1 MKRLEHTVL
10 ILKGHSCQCQLMCF
24 IRSEYALYLSLWLKI
39 SSHLQCAV
47 VWNYACPSMWN
58 TSECQMIYFQLES
71 SSASFKLDLFGSK
84 CLFSKTY
91 TRVILVLLAGRF
103 NWTFLYQFCATCS
116 RNKRCI
122 FSLISNF
129 LAVSIDLEDTTGCFH
144 GCHTVF
150 AQFFFPLLSGDR
162 TSLFMWWY
170 PPRGSDHL
178 RLYTQVRSVGSCHQ
192 LSVSLMNSSRLT
204 DRWVIGR
211 E

>member
-1 MKRLEHTVL
+1 MR
-10 ILKGHSCQCQLMCF
+10 CF
-24 IRSEYALYLSLWLKI
+24 SLSGWKFQVICNVQWYEIMLA
-39 SSHLQCAV
+39 LQCGIHLNARWYIFSLRV
-47 VWNYACPSMWN
+47 LRPLLCW
-58 TSECQMIYFQLES
+58 IF
-71 SSASFKLDLFGSK
+71 LDLKASLAK
-84 CLFSKTY
+84 HTQVL
-91 TRVILVLLAGRF
+91 LVLLAERF

-144 GCHTVF
+144 GCHTVY
-150 AQFFFPLLSGDR
+150 AQFFFHLLSGDR

>member
-10 ILKGHSCQCQLMCF
+10 VLKGHSCQCQLMCF
-24 IRSEYALYLSLWLKI
+24 IRSEYALSLSLWLKI

-71 SSASFKLDLFGSK
+71 SSTSFKLNLFGSK

-150 AQFFFPLLSGDR
+150 AQFFPPSSQATEHLCLCDDILLEGQITCVCIHR
-162 TSLFMWWY
+162 
-170 PPRGSDHL
+170 SDQWGVV
-178 RLYTQVRSVGSCHQ
+178 T
-192 LSVSLMNSSRLT
+192 SSRCL
-204 DRWVIGR
+204 
-211 E
+211 